1 MEENNKSHLAFISM
15 SEFIK
20 IVYDNKPYT
29 WSISSD
35 GNDIIASRKLTIE
48 EMAELFGV
56 EVEDILNN
64 KIGIYTLKEVK

>member
-1 MEENNKSHLAFISM
+1 M

-29 WSISSD
+29 WSMSSD
-35 GNDIIASRKLTIE
+35 GDNIIVSRKLTIE
-48 EMAELFGV
+48 EVAELFDV
-56 EVEDILNN
+56 EVKDILNN

>member
-1 MEENNKSHLAFISM
+1 M

-48 EMAELFGV
+48 EVAELFGV
-56 EVEDILNN
+56 EVEDMRRIIDRN
-64 KIGIYTLKEVK
+64 GWKEVR

>member
-1 MEENNKSHLAFISM
+1 M

-35 GNDIIASRKLTIE
+35 GDDIIASRKLTIE
-48 EMAELFGV
+48 EVAELFGV
-56 EVEDILNN
+56 EVKDILDN
-64 KIGIYTLKEVK
+64 KIGIYALTETKENKDEGNTCISK

>member
-1 MEENNKSHLAFISM
+1 M

-20 IVYDNKPYT
+20 IIYDNKPYT

-35 GNDIIASRKLTIE
+35 GDDIIASRKLTIE
-48 EMAELFGV
+48 EVAELFGV
-56 EVEDILNN
+56 DVADILDN

>member
-1 MEENNKSHLAFISM
+1 M

-35 GNDIIASRKLTIE
+35 GNDIVASRKLTIE
-48 EMAELFGV
+48 EVAELFGV
-56 EVEDILNN
+56 EVKNILDN
-64 KIGIYTLKEVK
+64 KIGIYTLNETKENKDEGNSCIPK